1 MANRRVHR
9 RSQSRAAPLESL
21 QGDQFLDFRYN
32 RVDRF
37 PVPWSICGRSD
48 GSLLF
53 RVASAP
59 RQRIRRAHG
68 SNASDQMNCYTPNFE
83 RQSIHRASCSR
94 LQLPGRLLC
103 GSLGSLKEFFSTNI
117 TFGLAKV
124 RSADYP
130 RGASCANSLSKRGS
144 LRRGSSGIELK
155 FSVSYSALSSD

>member
-37 PVPWSICGRSD
+37 PVPWSIGGRSD

-68 SNASDQMNCYTPNFE
+68 SNASDQIREHLGGSPLARLWASSNDAQT
-83 RQSIHRASCSR
+83 RGLKTQRGRWQSAQS
-94 LQLPGRLLC
+94 
-103 GSLGSLKEFFSTNI
+103 F
-117 TFGLAKV
+117 
-124 RSADYP
+124 
-130 RGASCANSLSKRGS
+130 
-144 LRRGSSGIELK
+144 
-155 FSVSYSALSSD
+155 